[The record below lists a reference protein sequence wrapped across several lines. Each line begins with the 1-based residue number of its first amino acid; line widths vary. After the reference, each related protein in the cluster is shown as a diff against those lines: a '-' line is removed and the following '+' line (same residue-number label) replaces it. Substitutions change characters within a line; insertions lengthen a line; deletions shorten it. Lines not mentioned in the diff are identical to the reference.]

1 MNYEISGTT
10 LQSLDIHLQSGESV
24 FTESG
29 GMAWMRG
36 NIEMNT
42 NTRGGLLKGLAR
54 SLAGESLFLTTY
66 TCSGGTGT
74 ITFTPEAP
82 GSILPVH
89 LADGESRICQKD
101 AFMVAQETVDLAI
114 HFRRKLGSGLF
125 GGEGFILQ
133 KLTGPGIAWVEIAG
147 EVREY
152 DLKSGEVMRVDP
164 GHIAMYEPSIDYD
177 IARVKGVKNILFGGE
192 GLFLATLTG
201 PGKVWLQTLPLAN
214 LALKLMQHMP
224 IKTSS

>member
-1 MNYEISGTT
+1 MHYEIFGTT
-10 LQSLDIHLQSGESV
+10 LQTLDITLSPGEAV

-36 NIEMNT
+36 NIDMST
-42 NTRGGLLKGLAR
+42 DTRGGLLKGLAR
-54 SLAGESLFLTTY
+54 SLSGESLFLTTY
-66 TCSGGTGT
+66 SCKGGEGI

-82 GSILPVH
+82 GSIVPVQ
-89 LADGESRICQKD
+89 LGGNESRICQKD
-101 AFMVAQETVDLAI
+101 AFMVAEDSVNLEV

-133 KLTGPGIAWVEIAG
+133 KLTGPGTAWVEIAG

-152 DLKSGEVMRVDP
+152 SLKAGETMKVDP
-164 GHIAMYEPSIDYD
+164 GHLAMYEPSVNYD
-177 IARVKGVKNILFGGE
+177 ITRVKGVKNIFFGGE

-201 PGKVWLQTLPLAN
+201 PGRIWLQSLPLSN
-214 LALKLMQHMP
+214 LAAKLMQYMP
-224 IKTSS
+224 VKSS

>member
-1 MNYEISGTT
+1 MRYDIQGTT
-10 LQSLDIHLQSGESV
+10 LQTLDIFLSAGESV

-36 NIEMNT
+36 DVAMET

-54 SLAGESLFLTTY
+54 SLSGESLFLTTY
-66 TCSGGTGT
+66 RCNSGQAM

-82 GSILPVH
+82 GSVMPVQ
-89 LADGESRICQKD
+89 LGPQESRICQKD
-101 AFMVAQETVDLAI
+101 AFMAAEDSVTLEV
-114 HFRRKLGSGLF
+114 HFRKKLGSGLF

-133 KLTGPGIAWVEIAG
+133 KITGPGLAWVEIAG

-152 DLKSGEVMRVDP
+152 TLQAGETMQVDP
-164 GHIAMYEPSIDYD
+164 GHLAMYEPTINYD
-177 IARVKGVKNILFGGE
+177 ITRVKGVKNILFGGE

-201 PGKVWLQTLPLAN
+201 PGKVWLQSLPLSN
-214 LALKLMQHMP
+214 LASKLMQYMP
-224 IKTSS
+224 VKSSS